1 MGLLQRIH
9 SCFLAEEKS
18 PTPESLPAASTPEP
32 KQPQPSVPQAI
43 LTDEELRFIL
53 DLYN

>member
-1 MGLLQRIH
+1 MGLLQRLH
-9 SCFLAEEKS
+9 SCFIAEAQA
-18 PTPESLPAASTPEP
+18 PTPEQVPSPQPEQQ
-32 KQPQPSVPQAI
+32 KQPAVPEAI

>member
-1 MGLLQRIH
+1 MSLLQRIQR
-9 SCFLAEEKS
+9 CFLAESKTPAPQ
-18 PTPESLPAASTPEP
+18 PTPTSEPEP
-32 KQPQPSVPQAI
+32 QRSSVPQAI